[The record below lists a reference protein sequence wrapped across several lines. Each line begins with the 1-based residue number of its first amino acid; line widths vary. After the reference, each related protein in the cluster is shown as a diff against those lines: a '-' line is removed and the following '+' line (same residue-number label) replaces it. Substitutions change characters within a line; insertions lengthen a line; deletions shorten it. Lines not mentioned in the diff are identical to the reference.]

1 MAKKAPNLYLTSG
14 RHSVLFFIFVIAGS
28 VLLYLAKASN
38 LPPLIIVACSFGMM
52 AAYAIFILAIPATKL
67 RLDVAADN
75 MYYLG
80 FLYTLSSL
88 AVAITV
94 DEPEK
99 VLANFGV
106 AITCTIIGIA
116 FRVALNQ
123 LRIDPY
129 DVEAASRLELSQAT
143 KRVSR
148 ELDQSIKELI
158 KFRTM
163 SMQVMAE
170 GYEDVQKNV
179 DGAGKNMF
187 ASLKETSDKNSEIL
201 VEMAKQSNSA
211 QENLSETIALLKD
224 SNKEIVLANKS
235 MLNQISKTSVALQE
249 LAEKYSDTNAIEDR
263 VVGEIKTGM
272 NGLQKEILDENQRSS
287 NEVKSGMSNLHS
299 KILDETQRNSDEVKS
314 GMSELHT
321 KILDENQR
329 SSNEVKSGMNEL
341 RSRILDENLKN
352 SNDAKNEMNELQSK
366 IINVNNKNLNEFKA
380 SMSELQSK
388 VLDENNKNMDHL
400 YARSEKIL
408 NKLEKA
414 KRPEKEEPTERDGSR
429 FLPRF
434 FRRNK

>member
-38 LPPLIIVACSFGMM
+38 LPPLMIVACSFGMM

-123 LRIDPY
+123 LRVDPY

-201 VEMAKQSNSA
+201 MEMAKQSNTA
-211 QENLSETIALLKD
+211 QENLSETIASLKD

-235 MLNQISKTSVALQE
+235 MLNQISKTSAALE
-249 LAEKYSDTNAIEDR
+249 DLAEKYSNTNAIEDR
-263 VVGEIKTGM
+263 VVDEIKTGM
-272 NGLQKEILDENQRSS
+272 NGLQKEILGENQRIS
-287 NEVKSGMSNLHS
+287 NEVKSGMNDLHS
-299 KILDETQRNSDEVKS
+299 KILDETQRNSNEVKS
-314 GMSELHT
+314 GMSELHK
-321 KILDENQR
+321 KIL
-329 SSNEVKSGMNEL
+329 G
-341 RSRILDENLKN
+341 ENLKN

-366 IINVNNKNLNEFKA
+366 IINVNNNNLNELKT

-388 VLDENNKNMDHL
+388 VLNENNKNMDHL

-414 KRPEKEEPTERDGSR
+414 KRPENEVSTERDGFR

-434 FRRNK
+434 SRRNK

>member
-38 LPPLIIVACSFGMM
+38 LPPLMIVACSFGMM

-123 LRIDPY
+123 LRVDPY

-201 VEMAKQSNSA
+201 MEMAKQSNTA
-211 QENLSETIALLKD
+211 QENLSETIASLKD

-235 MLNQISKTSVALQE
+235 MLNQISKTSAALE
-249 LAEKYSDTNAIEDR
+249 DLAEKYSNTNAIEDR
-263 VVGEIKTGM
+263 VVDEIKTGM
-272 NGLQKEILDENQRSS
+272 NGLQKEIL
-287 NEVKSGMSNLHS
+287 G
-299 KILDETQRNSDEVKS
+299 
-314 GMSELHT
+314 
-321 KILDENQR
+321 ENQR
-329 SSNEVKSGMNEL
+329 SSNEVKSGMNDL
-341 RSRILDENLKN
+341 HSKILDETQRNSNEVKSGMSELHKKILGENLKN

-366 IINVNNKNLNEFKA
+366 IINVNNKNLNELKI

-388 VLDENNKNMDHL
+388 VLNENNKNMDHL

-414 KRPEKEEPTERDGSR
+414 KRPENEVSTERDGFR

-434 FRRNK
+434 SRRNK

>member
-1 MAKKAPNLYLTSG
+1 MAKKTPNLYLTSG
-14 RHSVLFFIFVIAGS
+14 RHSVLFFVFVIAGS

-38 LPPLIIVACSFGMM
+38 LPPLMIVACSFGMM

-123 LRIDPY
+123 LRVDPY

-201 VEMAKQSNSA
+201 MEMAKQSNTA
-211 QENLSETIALLKD
+211 QENLSETIASLKD

-235 MLNQISKTSVALQE
+235 MLNQISKTSAALE
-249 LAEKYSDTNAIEDR
+249 DLAEKYSKTNAIEDR
-263 VVGEIKTGM
+263 VVDEIKTGM

-287 NEVKSGMSNLHS
+287 NEVKSGMNDLHS
-299 KILDETQRNSDEVKS
+299 KILDETQRNSNEVKS
-314 GMSELHT
+314 GMSELHK
-321 KILDENQR
+321 KIL
-329 SSNEVKSGMNEL
+329 G
-341 RSRILDENLKN
+341 ENLKN

-366 IINVNNKNLNEFKA
+366 IINVNNKNLNELKT

-414 KRPEKEEPTERDGSR
+414 KNPENEVSTERDGFR

-434 FRRNK
+434 SRRNK

>member
-38 LPPLIIVACSFGMM
+38 LPPLMIVACSFGMM

-272 NGLQKEILDENQRSS
+272 DGLQKEILDENQRSS
-287 NEVKSGMSNLHS
+287 NEVKSGMS
-299 KILDETQRNSDEVKS
+299 
-314 GMSELHT
+314 
-321 KILDENQR
+321 
-329 SSNEVKSGMNEL
+329 EL
-341 RSRILDENLKN
+341 RSKILDENLKN

-366 IINVNNKNLNEFKA
+366 IINVNNKNLNELKA

-414 KRPEKEEPTERDGSR
+414 KRPEKEESTERDGFR

-434 FRRNK
+434 SRRNK